1 MANLAISPLSSLI
14 GDDGGYL
21 IYVIGDYFTD
31 GTITNDQEIKIRLK
45 NTSTL
50 AFTQYLY
57 SCLPGQGVNCQ
68 VQRGQYILCSSPI
81 LEPGIYDLVLSY
93 GVQDYTITAGVQ
105 VKRRLRNLE
114 TYELRASLPP
124 LYKAGERLLNQDTLF
139 QYASNALDTYEL
151 GVLEAL
157 TSSIGQELN
166 TLKGNAKTRV
176 TDTTLL
182 SEIIGSSDDV
192 LLKLE
197 TNLGLEA
204 NQFIFV
210 QGIKCLVTSIAGGAT
225 YIQTE
230 QPFSTIQKGAEVTY
244 ATISN

>member
-21 IYVIGDYFTD
+21 IYVIGDYFIN

-68 VQRGQYILCSSPI
+68 VQRGQYILCASPI

>member
-1 MANLAISPLSSLI
+1 MANLEISPLSSLI

-21 IYVIGDYFTD
+21 IYVIGDYFTE

-124 LYKAGERLLNQDTLF
+124 LYTAGERLLNQDTLF

-151 GVLEAL
+151 GILEAL

>member
-21 IYVIGDYFTD
+21 IYVIGDYFTN

-57 SCLPGQGVNCQ
+57 SCLPGHGVNCQ

-124 LYKAGERLLNQDTLF
+124 LYKAGERLLNQDTVF
-139 QYASNALDTYEL
+139 QYASNSLDTYEL

-166 TLKGNAKTRV
+166 TLKGTAKTRT
-176 TDTTLL
+176 TDITLL

>member
-57 SCLPGQGVNCQ
+57 SCLPGQGINCQ
-68 VQRGQYILCSSPI
+68 VQRGQYILCASPI

-166 TLKGNAKTRV
+166 TLKGNAKTRA
-176 TDTTLL
+176 TDITLL

>member
-68 VQRGQYILCSSPI
+68 VQRGQYILCASPI

-124 LYKAGERLLNQDTLF
+124 LYKAGERLLNQDTVF

>member
-1 MANLAISPLSSLI
+1 MANLEISPVSKTI
-14 GDDGGYL
+14 GDNGGYL

-31 GTITNDQEIKIRLK
+31 GTIINDQEIKIRLK

-139 QYASNALDTYEL
+139 QYASNSLDTYEL

-166 TLKGNAKTRV
+166 TLKGNAKTRA

>member
-151 GVLEAL
+151 GILEAL

>member
-1 MANLAISPLSSLI
+1 LGKSL
-14 GDDGGYL
+14 
-21 IYVIGDYFTD
+21 
-31 GTITNDQEIKIRLK
+31 
-45 NTSTL
+45 
-50 AFTQYLY
+50 
-57 SCLPGQGVNCQ
+57 
-68 VQRGQYILCSSPI
+68 
-81 LEPGIYDLVLSY
+81 
-93 GVQDYTITAGVQ
+93 
-105 VKRRLRNLE
+105 
-114 TYELRASLPP
+114 
-124 LYKAGERLLNQDTLF
+124 
-139 QYASNALDTYEL
+139 
-151 GVLEAL
+151 
-157 TSSIGQELN
+157 

>member
-1 MANLAISPLSSLI
+1 MANLEISPLSSLI

-21 IYVIGDYFTD
+21 IYVIGDYFTNS
-31 GTITNDQEIKIRLK
+31 TITNDQEIKIRLK

-166 TLKGNAKTRV
+166 T
-176 TDTTLL
+176 
-182 SEIIGSSDDV
+182 
-192 LLKLE
+192 
-197 TNLGLEA
+197 
-204 NQFIFV
+204 
-210 QGIKCLVTSIAGGAT
+210 
-225 YIQTE
+225 
-230 QPFSTIQKGAEVTY
+230 
-244 ATISN
+244 

>member
-1 MANLAISPLSSLI
+1 MANLEISPLSSLI

-68 VQRGQYILCSSPI
+68 VQRGQYILCASPI

-124 LYKAGERLLNQDTLF
+124 LYKAGERLLNQDTVF

-166 TLKGNAKTRV
+166 TLKGNAKTRA

>member
-1 MANLAISPLSSLI
+1 MANLEISPLSSLI

-21 IYVIGDYFTD
+21 IYVIGDYFTNN
-31 GTITNDQEIKIRLK
+31 TITNDQEIKIRLK

-93 GVQDYTITAGVQ
+93 GVQDYTVSAGVQ

-139 QYASNALDTYEL
+139 SYASTSLDTDDL

-157 TSSIGQELN
+157 TSCIGQELN
-166 TLKGNAKTRV
+166 TLKGIGKTRV

-197 TNLGLEA
+197 SNVGLDVD
-204 NQFIFV
+204 QVIFV
-210 QGIKCLVTSIAGGAT
+210 QGIKCVVTSIAGNAV
-225 YIQTE
+225 YVQTE
-230 QPFSTIQKGAEVTY
+230 QPYSTIQKGAEVSY
-244 ATISN
+244 ATITN

>member
-31 GTITNDQEIKIRLK
+31 GTIINDQEIKIRLK

-139 QYASNALDTYEL
+139 QYASNSLDTYEL

-166 TLKGNAKTRV
+166 TLKGNAKTRA

>member
-21 IYVIGDYFTD
+21 IYVIGDYFTG

-124 LYKAGERLLNQDTLF
+124 LYKAGERLLNQDTVF

-166 TLKGNAKTRV
+166 TLKGNAKTRA

-192 LLKLE
+192 LIKLE

>member
-68 VQRGQYILCSSPI
+68 VQRGQYILCASPI

-124 LYKAGERLLNQDTLF
+124 LYKAGERLLNQDTVF
-139 QYASNALDTYEL
+139 QYASNSLDTYEL

>member
-68 VQRGQYILCSSPI
+68 VQRGQYILCASPI